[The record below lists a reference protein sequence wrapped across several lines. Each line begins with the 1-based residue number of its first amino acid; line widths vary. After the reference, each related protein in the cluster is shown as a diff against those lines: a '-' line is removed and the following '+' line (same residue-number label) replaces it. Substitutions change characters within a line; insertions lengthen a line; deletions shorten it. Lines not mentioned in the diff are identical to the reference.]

1 MCPGSPVA
9 AVRWDAPGAWRR
21 PGRAGRVFDDEFG
34 EDPSMPLLPHT
45 WRIPGAMSLDR
56 KAAAEQGPISDCG
69 ARLGGAWRSGVRPG
83 LHTA

>member
-1 MCPGSPVA
+1 
-9 AVRWDAPGAWRR
+9 
-21 PGRAGRVFDDEFG
+21 
-34 EDPSMPLLPHT
+34 MPLLPHT